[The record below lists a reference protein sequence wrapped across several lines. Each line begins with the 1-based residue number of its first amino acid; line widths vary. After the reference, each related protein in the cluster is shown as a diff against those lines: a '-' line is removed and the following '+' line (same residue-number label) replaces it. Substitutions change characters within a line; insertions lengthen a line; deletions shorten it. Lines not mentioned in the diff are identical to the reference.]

1 MVAFGVANLFKVV
14 VKRLNG
20 ACAGAGERGWLRDRG
35 RAAGGGRAVIG
46 REGRGGRGAS
56 ALGGTAWGA
65 GRRLREEE

>member
-35 RAAGGGRAVIG
+35 RAAGGGRAVG
-46 REGRGGRGAS
+46 REGRGG
-56 ALGGTAWGA
+56 
-65 GRRLREEE
+65 

>member
-46 REGRGGRGAS
+46 REGIGGVGGRLRCAVRRGAR
-56 ALGGTAWGA
+56 GA
-65 GRRLREEE
+65 G